1 MSEELPKNL
10 GGAEVEPEIGLAP
23 DYINAWMG
31 VGMAVKD
38 PSVLE
43 FMPDMLDPIREYEEY
58 IREKRGTD
66 ADRIIKASDPV
77 MVAVV
82 NELARKFNTEREHI
96 IAEKGLQS
104 FLKGCNSVGSYHPY
118 HVALGLQ
125 AYVVIEKV
133 KAYCL
138 ESFLHLRNI
147 AGFYFIHI
155 FL

>member
-31 VGMAVKD
+31 VGMVVKD

-77 MVAVV
+77 KVAVV

-96 IAEKGLQS
+96 IAEKDWDK
-104 FLKGCNSVGSYHPY
+104 FREYWE
-118 HVALGLQ
+118 Q
-125 AYVVIEKV
+125 ADSLITK
-133 KAYCL
+133 K
-138 ESFLHLRNI
+138 
-147 AGFYFIHI
+147 
-155 FL
+155 